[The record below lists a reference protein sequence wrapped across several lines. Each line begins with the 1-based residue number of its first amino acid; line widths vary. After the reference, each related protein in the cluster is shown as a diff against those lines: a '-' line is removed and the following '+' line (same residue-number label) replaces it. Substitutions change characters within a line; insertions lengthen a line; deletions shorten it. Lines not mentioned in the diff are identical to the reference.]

1 MASRRTSVIQLADA
15 RISALITACCLI
27 SFFAAG
33 LSPIANGRPSFAQD
47 DTQTVQTKPILEFVP
62 ASVELTPFQ
71 NQQQITVRTT
81 LATQTH
87 PEGNPSAPNTVA
99 LAQTTVSIPLAAK
112 DGLTLEIEPSDIAH
126 LVIGPEGTW
135 TVQGD
140 AVGTA
145 KLIATWKTPLG
156 NIERAQTQIVVNPHA
171 EVVPWEFDNH
181 VQPILAKNGCNMG
194 ACHGALA
201 GKGGFRLSLRGYDSL
216 SDHFNIAKQDG
227 ARRVELS
234 QPENSLLLLKPSGR
248 VEHKGGLRIAE
259 KSTDYKI
266 LVDWIAQGARG
277 PQESDAKLL
286 AVDVYPKSV
295 ELGVGDSDQMTVIAK
310 YSDGR
315 SEDVTRWA
323 KFSSSDEAIALVEDS
338 GKVRVVG
345 PGEGAIIVWFSSRI
359 DSARLR
365 VAFEQDPSRRASL
378 NTIREELGIPAE
390 GPLNPIDQHV
400 ANQLAALGL
409 MPSKRCT
416 DAEFLRRTSLDAT
429 GTLPTAEQVEQFLA
443 DNSPDKRKRWVNALL
458 DSPQFVD
465 YWTYRWS
472 DVLMLNSNLLR
483 TDGVKAYYQWIRA
496 SVEQNKP
503 WDVFAKEIVTATG
516 ESLENGATNFYGIN
530 QDPETMTEN
539 ACQAFLGL
547 SIGCAKCHNHPLEK
561 WTNDQYYAMANLFAR
576 VRAKGWGGEVR
587 NGDSARTVFVV
598 EQGDLIQPLRGK
610 PQPPAPLDAQAID
623 PLDTR
628 DRREVLAQWLTSPEN
643 PYFTRAIVN
652 RVWAAYLGV
661 GIVNSIDDMRSSNP
675 ESNPELM
682 SSLSAFLVEN
692 NFDLKTLMREIMN
705 SQTYQRSSEPSN
717 GNQADRKYF
726 SHYYPKRLMAE
737 VIHDAI
743 ASVTSVP
750 SEFNKVVFLGGDRND
765 TKFYPTGT
773 RAIQLFDSSVESN
786 FLKTFGRNQRRITC
800 ECERSDEPSI
810 IQVLHLNNGD
820 TVNKKLAEKGGIVEQ
835 WLVQFNDDPAGLV
848 RSAFLRALC
857 RPPTDSELAI
867 FTRELQDAKKAAT
880 GAQGNETEY
889 REVVEDFLW
898 SLLSSR
904 EFLFNH

>member
-1 MASRRTSVIQLADA
+1 MASRRTSVIQRADA
-15 RISALITACCLI
+15 LTSRLITAC
-27 SFFAAG
+27 SFVCFLGAN
-33 LSPIANGRPSFAQD
+33 LSPTAFGRPSFAED
-47 DTQTVQTKPILEFVP
+47 ESQTVQTKSVLEFVP
-62 ASVELTPFQ
+62 AKVELSSFQ

-81 LATQTH
+81 LAKQAYSDANAAPDASPGVIASAH
-87 PEGNPSAPNTVA
+87 P
-99 LAQTTVSIPLAAK
+99 TVSSSLSAN
-112 DGLTLEIEPSDIAH
+112 DGLTLEIEPPNIAH
-126 LVIGPEGTW
+126 LVAGPEKNW
-135 TVQGD
+135 IIQGD
-140 AVGTA
+140 ASGTA
-145 KLIATWKTPLG
+145 KLIATWKTPRG
-156 NIERAQTQIVVNPHA
+156 NIQRAETQIVVTRHT
-171 EVVPWEFDNH
+171 EIVPWEFDNH
-181 VQPILAKNGCNMG
+181 IQPILSKSGCNMG

-259 KSTDYKI
+259 QSSDYKI

-277 PQESDAKLL
+277 PQESDARLL
-286 AVDVYPKSV
+286 GVDVYPKSV
-295 ELGVGDSDQMTVIAK
+295 ELGVGDIDQMTVIAT

-323 KFSSSDEAIALVEDS
+323 KFSSSDEAIALVEES

-365 VAFEQDPSRRASL
+365 VAFEQDPSKRASREA
-378 NTIREELGIPAE
+378 IRERLAGTLGT
-390 GPLNPIDQHV
+390 LSNPIDQHI
-400 ANQLAALGL
+400 ANQLVSLGL
-409 MPSKRCT
+409 MPSQRCT
-416 DAEFLRRTSLDAT
+416 DEEFLRRSSLDAT
-429 GTLPTAEQVEQFLA
+429 GTLPTAEQVEKFLA
-443 DNSPDKRKRWVNALL
+443 DEAPDKRARWVDGLL

-483 TDGVKAYYQWIRA
+483 TDGVKAYYQWIRG

-610 PQPPAPLDAQAID
+610 PQPPAPLDAPPID
-623 PLDTR
+623 PLETR

-652 RVWAAYLGV
+652 RVWAAYFGI
-661 GIVNSIDDMRSSNP
+661 GIVNSVDDMRSSNP

-682 SSLSAFLVEN
+682 SSLSTFLIEN
-692 NFDLKTLMREIMN
+692 KYNLKILMREIMN
-705 SQTYQRSSEPSN
+705 SQTYQRSSEPTD

-743 ASVTSVP
+743 VSVTSVP
-750 SEFNKVVFLGGDRND
+750 SEFNKVIFLGGDRND

-848 RSAFLRALC
+848 KSAYLRTLC
-857 RPPTDSELAI
+857 RRPTEIELDL
-867 FTRELQDAKKAAT
+867 FTQELREAKEKHNA
-880 GAQGNETEY
+880 EEY

-904 EFLFNH
+904 EFLFNY

>member
-1 MASRRTSVIQLADA
+1 MDSRRTSVIQRIDA
-15 RISALITACCLI
+15 RISSLMKAICLVCLLAT
-27 SFFAAG
+27 S
-33 LSPIANGRPSFAQD
+33 LSSIASGRPSFAED
-47 DTQTVQTKPILEFVP
+47 DTQRVQNKPVLEFVP
-62 ASVELTPFQ
+62 ASVELSPFQ

-81 LATQTH
+81 VATQT
-87 PEGNPSAPNTVA
+87 NSDAIASA
-99 LAQTTVSIPLAAK
+99 QRTVSLPLAAK
-112 DGLTLEIEPSDIAH
+112 DGLALEIEPSNIAH

-135 TVQGD
+135 IVQGD
-140 AVGTA
+140 AAGTA
-145 KLIATWKTPLG
+145 NLIATWKSPKG
-156 NIERAQTQIVVNPHA
+156 NLERAQTQIVVNPHA
-171 EVVPWEFDNH
+171 DVVPWEFDNH

-259 KSTDYKI
+259 TSNDYKI
-266 LVDWIAQGARG
+266 LVDWIAQGAQG
-277 PQESDAKLL
+277 PREIDAKLL

-295 ELGVGDSDQMTVIAK
+295 ELGVGDVDQMTVIAK
-310 YSDGR
+310 YSNGR

-323 KFSSSDEAIALVEDS
+323 KFSSSDESIALVEES
-338 GKVRVVG
+338 GKVRIVG

-365 VAFEQDPSRRASL
+365 VAFEQDPSRRPSSEA
-378 NTIREELGIPAE
+378 IRERLG
-390 GPLNPIDQHV
+390 GTDGRLSNPVDQHV
-400 ANQLAALGL
+400 ANQLASLGL
-409 MPSKRCT
+409 MPSNRCT
-416 DAEFLRRTSLDAT
+416 DAEFLRRSSLDAT
-429 GTLPTAEQVEQFLA
+429 GTLPTAEQVEKFLA
-443 DNSPDKRKRWVNALL
+443 DESPDKRARWVNELL

-610 PQPPAPLDAQAID
+610 PQPPAPLDAPPID
-623 PLDTR
+623 PLQTT

-652 RVWAAYLGV
+652 RVWAAYMGI

-682 SSLSAFLVEN
+682 SYLSAFLIEN
-692 NFDLKTLMREIMN
+692 KYDLKALMREIMN
-705 SQTYQRSSEPSN
+705 SQTYQRSSEPSD

-743 ASVTSVP
+743 VSVTSVP
-750 SEFNKVVFLGGDRND
+750 SEFNKVIFLGGDRND
-765 TKFYPTGT
+765 TKFYPSGT

-835 WLVQFNDDPAGLV
+835 WLVKFNDDPAGLAK
-848 RSAFLRALC
+848 SAYLRTLC
-857 RPPTDSELAI
+857 RNPTDLELDL
-867 FTRELQDAKKAAT
+867 FTRELREAKEKLS
-880 GAQGNETEY
+880 AQEY

-904 EFLFNH
+904 EFLFNY